1 MCRKIAFLMLVIF
14 MVFTTIFCFND
25 NNAYAQESED
35 TLIILDENGYPQNVE
50 VNKEDDSSTEPRM
63 MLRGTSTSTNSSI
76 VRFKSVAQLNGSTVS
91 YTEMDSGRTGYF
103 NTNYSNDAAYI
114 STDSSGRVIC
124 KLSGVVMRVPAN
136 AVKSITSYKNGN
148 ISYYKS
154 DGTWLTHYYSYI
166 GSSNRVVMASNRVGY
181 KPSYLTTSK
190 TYYSYDGHYFYTSF
204 KDMIT
209 DYKNYKKND
218 FSHAVN
224 KSNPY
229 YNYYQFL
236 SLRSKTTLSTS
247 QLNSRITNRS
257 SKLYNQASTFMK
269 YQKEYGINASLM
281 FGVACNESAFGIS
294 NYAKNRNNLFGLN
307 AVDSDPGKATYFRSV
322 DHCVSEFAYHWMSK
336 GYLNGGDWRYRG
348 PHLGDKHSGINVQ
361 YASDPYWGEKA
372 ASQNYFISSIKSDYQ
387 RYALGVSASTV
398 LSMYKDANTNK
409 RIYTTDASNGSTI
422 FTYPVTLLDKV
433 KGSDGSA
440 WYKVQS
446 DMPLKTDRTAR
457 NIKNHY
463 DYTRDYVYSKSNLIK
478 HVLGTIGNAPTNL
491 KDISKATVS
500 KINEYKYTG
509 SQIKPTPSITLDGKT
524 LKKDTDYTLAY
535 KNNTKAGTATLTITG
550 KGNYNGSKAITFTI
564 QKRSVAEASIS
575 NVNSSYTYTG
585 KAISPNPTVK
595 VGGKTLVKNTD
606 YTVTYKNNTKVGTA
620 SIVIAGK
627 GNYSGSLTKTFKIA
641 AVSSLKSLSKASISN
656 VSSSYTYTRK
666 AITPNPTVKVDKV
679 TLKKNTDYTVSY
691 KNNTKVGTATIT
703 IKGKGKYSGT
713 CTKTFKISAKS
724 LSKASISNV
733 SSSYTYTGKSI
744 TPNPTVK
751 VDKVTLKKNTEYTVS
766 YKNNK
771 KIGTATITIK
781 GKGNYSGSLTKKFT
795 IVKKNTLIIS
805 TISRK
810 SYTGKQIKPTV
821 TVKANGVTLKKNTH
835 YTVSYGKNVNAGTG
849 TVTVKGKGKYAGM
862 SAKKSFIILP
872 KQVSWNSLK
881 SGKNSLN
888 LSYKKITGVK
898 GYCVGYSTKQKSG
911 YKYVYTTSLKPTI
924 KGLSRKTKYYV
935 FVKAY
940 VQANGIKYY
949 GPESWKLIVKTK

>member
-1 MCRKIAFLMLVIF
+1 MYRKIAFLMLVIF

-433 KGSDGSA
+433 KGSDGST

-585 KAISPNPTVK
+585 
-595 VGGKTLVKNTD
+595 
-606 YTVTYKNNTKVGTA
+606 
-620 SIVIAGK
+620 
-627 GNYSGSLTKTFKIA
+627 
-641 AVSSLKSLSKASISN
+641 
-656 VSSSYTYTRK
+656 K